1 MTKPKTAAEKSSRPP
16 KSGPLVR
23 PPVAGLSP
31 FAGLPVVQGGGTRG
45 QEVAVLDPKPPTS
58 FSQAALN
65 EIERG
70 AIRRFAEA
78 LGETNPIYFDEKV
91 AKAQGFR
98 DVVAPLLF
106 PLALRSAR
114 TLTPIAAPNR
124 TVLVSEQQV
133 EQLLPICAGDQIAV
147 STRILETSS
156 RPGNAG
162 PIEFIQLEDEGR
174 TPQGQIVFRVRR
186 SLIVR
191 AGRDQPAVSAAPS
204 PATFGA

>member
-1 MTKPKTAAEKSSRPP
+1 MAKSKPTPTAKPP
-16 KSGPLVR
+16 KVGPTVR

-31 FAGLPVVQGGGTRG
+31 FAGLPVVTTGGPRG
-45 QEVAVLDPKPPTS
+45 AEVPVLDPRVPTN

-70 AIRRFAEA
+70 AVRRFAEA
-78 LGETNPIYFDEKV
+78 LGETNPIYFDEN
-91 AKAQGFR
+91 AAHAAGFR
-98 DVVAPLLF
+98 DLVAPLLF

-114 TLTPIAAPNR
+114 TLTQVAPPNR
-124 TVLVSEQQV
+124 TVLLSEEQV
-133 EQLLPICAGDQIAV
+133 EQFEPLCAGDQVAV
-147 STRILETSS
+147 SSRVVETSS

-174 TPQGQIVFRVRR
+174 SLDGKLLFRVRR

-191 AGRDQPAVSAAPS
+191 AGREQPAAAPAAVVS
-204 PATFGA
+204 GA

>member
-1 MTKPKTAAEKSSRPP
+1 MAKSKPLPAAKPP
-16 KSGPLVR
+16 KVGPVVR

-31 FAGLPVVQGGGTRG
+31 FAGLPVVSNGGSRG
-45 QEVAVLDPKPPTS
+45 GEVPILEQKPATT

-70 AIRRFAEA
+70 AIRRFAES
-78 LGETNPIYFDEKV
+78 LGETNPIHFDEK
-91 AKAQGFR
+91 AARAAGFR
-98 DVVAPLLF
+98 DIVAPMLF

-114 TLTPIAAPNR
+114 GLTQVAPPNR
-124 TVLVSEQQV
+124 TVLLSEEQV
-133 EQLLPICAGDQIAV
+133 EQFEPMCAGDQVAV
-147 STRILETSS
+147 SGRVVETSS

-174 TPQGQIVFRVRR
+174 NLEGKLLFRVRR

-191 AGRDQPAVSAAPS
+191 AGREQPTAASAATVS
-204 PATFGA
+204 GA

>member
-1 MTKPKTAAEKSSRPP
+1 MSKSKHTPQSKPP
-16 KSGPLVR
+16 KVGPVIR

-31 FAGLPVVQGGGTRG
+31 FAGLPVVSNGGPRG
-45 QEVAVLDPKPPTS
+45 AEVPILDPKTGNG

-70 AIRRFAEA
+70 AVRRFAES
-78 LGETNPIYFDEKV
+78 LGETNPIYFDEN
-91 AKAQGFR
+91 AARAAGFR
-98 DVVAPLLF
+98 DIVAPLLF

-114 TLTPIAAPNR
+114 TLTQVASPNR
-124 TVLVSEQQV
+124 TVLLSEEQV
-133 EQLLPICAGDQIAV
+133 EQFEPLCAGDQVAV
-147 STRILETSS
+147 SSRVIETSS

-174 TPQGQIVFRVRR
+174 NLEGKLLFRVRR

-191 AGRDQPAVSAAPS
+191 AGREQPAAAPAS
-204 PATFGA
+204 VVSGV